1 MGLPVGDTQKAVL
14 KPSNEHRPS
23 IRKSYKLR
31 CLGFI
36 GPSKRQ
42 DNVNPDLV
50 KAEPE
55 NVLRVRQQPL

>member
-1 MGLPVGDTQKAVL
+1 M
-14 KPSNEHRPS
+14 
-23 IRKSYKLR
+23 R

-36 GPSKRQ
+36 GPSRRQ